1 MRPCKQNEN
10 YKSEGH
16 KMTNFF
22 EKMKQ
27 SIIDDFQGAAE
38 VKVKQNPIALLNKY
52 VRDSEKEVEKAS
64 KLVERQRLLK
74 NEFYKEWKQASTLAN
89 KRKEQRDLAIQAGEH
104 SLAETALLYQA
115 QAEQQADR
123 LQQAYETAI
132 EQLSELEQKYEEMK
146 LKVKDMHIKRLELMG
161 KENVLSMKEKMNKL
175 LSESEFGHAAENFET
190 VASEMKQKESNFDDE
205 YEITIFDA
213 KIQKLAKEINNT
225 EKQNHVQENV
235 VQ

>member
-1 MRPCKQNEN
+1 
-10 YKSEGH
+10 
-16 KMTNFF
+16 MTNFF

-27 SIIDDFQGAAE
+27 SIIEDFQGVAE

-74 NEFYKEWKQASTLAN
+74 NEFYKEWKQATTLAN

>member
-1 MRPCKQNEN
+1 
-10 YKSEGH
+10 
-16 KMTNFF
+16 MTNFF

-27 SIIDDFQGAAE
+27 SIVEDFQGVTE
-38 VKVKQNPIALLNKY
+38 MKVKQNPISLLNKY
-52 VRDSEKEVEKAS
+52 VRDSEKEVEKAG

-74 NEFYKEWKQASTLAN
+74 NEFYKEWKLANALAN
-89 KRKEQRDLAIQAGEH
+89 KRKEQRDLAIQAGED
-104 SLAETALLYQA
+104 SLAETAILYQA

-123 LQQAYETAI
+123 LGQAYETAI
-132 EQLSELEQKYEEMK
+132 QQLSELEQKYEEMK

-175 LSESEFGHAAENFET
+175 LSESEFGDAAENFET
-190 VASEMKQKESNFDDE
+190 VESDMKQKETNFDDE

-213 KIQKLAKEINNT
+213 KIQKLAKELNNA
-225 EKQNHVQENV
+225 EKQKQIQENV

>member
-1 MRPCKQNEN
+1 
-10 YKSEGH
+10 
-16 KMTNFF
+16 MTNFF

-27 SIIDDFQGAAE
+27 SIAEDFQGVTE
-38 VKVKQNPIALLNKY
+38 MKVKQNPIALLNKY
-52 VRDSEKEVEKAS
+52 VRDSEKEVEKAG

-74 NEFYKEWKQASTLAN
+74 NEFYKEWQLANALAN
-89 KRKEQRDLAIQAGEH
+89 KRKEQRDLAIQAGENG
-104 SLAETALLYQA
+104 LAETALLYQA
-115 QAEQQADR
+115 QAEQQAER
-123 LQQAYETAI
+123 LKLAYETAI

-190 VASEMKQKESNFDDE
+190 VESSMKQKETNFDDE

-213 KIQKLAKEINNT
+213 KIQKLAKELNNA
-225 EKQNHVQENV
+225 EKQNEIHENV

>member
-27 SIIDDFQGAAE
+27 SIIDDFQGVAE